1 MAEAVLNHRISQRTT
16 LKGKFEFSVDSA
28 GTGAYH
34 AGDEAD
40 DRSVAKRWSCREEI
54 IG

>member
-1 MAEAVLNHRISQRTT
+1 MAEAVLNHRIAQRSS
-16 LKGKFEFSVDSA
+16 LQGKYEFTVDSA

-40 DRSVAKRWSCREEI
+40 DR
-54 IG
+54 